1 MTQTHK
7 FQYAPTAAAQL
18 FCRTYVEYTWSVVA
32 VGMRYSNGGVRLA
45 TADRWIQF
53 GAAAVAFHCR
63 ALFQVF
69 FHASKCVC
77 CCCLYRN
84 KQHIALSSPLLFF
97 KAPPKKAFQE
107 KTEISVATAPLP
119 V

>member
-18 FCRTYVEYTWSVVA
+18 FCRTYVEYTWSLVA

-53 GAAAVAFHCR
+53 GAAAVASAVR
-63 ALFQVF
+63 ALSSVF
-69 FHASKCVC
+69 SRSKV
-77 CCCLYRN
+77 YRN
-84 KQHIALSSPLLFF
+84 KQHIALSSSPYFF
-97 KAPPKKAFQE
+97 LKP
-107 KTEISVATAPLP
+107 I
-119 V
+119 